1 MTVRVFSSSV
11 ITLDEG
17 TLDNIL
23 NGAFTIAVLF
33 KRSGSTTDGFQ
44 ALLSFNGSAGGN
56 QRGNV
61 GYTTGSALQLS
72 ISGISRTFGA
82 SFTIANNTWYL
93 FVVRKADGNGITPTA
108 NLYNY
113 TTATWV
119 GWTNG
124 SGTLD
129 DDATALVEVQMGN
142 QPGGFPL
149 NGKIAGAVIYNS
161 VLSDI
166 DAETLETSAQDWFD
180 LGPVAMWRP
189 GETDP
194 VVDDTGNGA
203 DQTAITGTTFDS
215 VDVPA
220 WDPTLGGGGDQN
232 LDPTGIASAEAFGTA
247 AITTGAVDIAP
258 TGIASTEV
266 FGTPTVTTGPVN
278 LSPTGISS
286 AEAFGTPA
294 ITAGAVDIAPTGI
307 ASAEAFGTPVITT
320 GAVDIAPTGIASAE
334 AFGTPALTTGS
345 VTISPTGIASAEAF
359 GTPIVADEGAQII
372 VPPGIASAEAFG
384 TPVLTTGEVVISPVG
399 IASAEA
405 FGTPLVTD
413 SSAGQII
420 SPTGIP
426 SGERFGLP
434 VVWIH
439 IVRACDCSLLVDN

>member
-44 ALLSFNGSAGGN
+44 ALLSFDGSAGGN

-72 ISGISRTFGA
+72 VSGLSRTFGA
-82 SFTIANNTWYL
+82 SFTIANDTWYL
-93 FVVRKADGNGITPTA
+93 FVVRKADGNGVTPTA

-161 VLSDI
+161 VLSNT
-166 DAETLETSAQDWFD
+166 DAETLETSAQNWFD

-203 DQTAITGTTFDS
+203 DQTSITGTSFDS
-215 VDVPA
+215 IDVPA

-232 LDPTGIASAEAFGTA
+232 LDPSGIASTEAFGTAVITTGPVSITPTGIASAEVFGIPI
-247 AITTGAVDIAP
+247 ITTG
-258 TGIASTEV
+258 S
-266 FGTPTVTTGPVN
+266 VN
-278 LSPTGISS
+278 LSPTGIAST
-286 AEAFGTPA
+286 EAFGTPA
-294 ITAGAVDIAPTGI
+294 ITTGPVNLAPIGI
-307 ASAEAFGTPVITT
+307 PSAEAFGIPTITT
-320 GAVDIAPTGIASAE
+320 GAVNVAPT
-334 AFGTPALTTGS
+334 
-345 VTISPTGIASAEAF
+345 
-359 GTPIVADEGAQII
+359 
-372 VPPGIASAEAFG
+372 GIASAEAFG
-384 TPVLTTGEVVISPVG
+384 TPVLTTGPVTISPTG
-399 IASAEA
+399 ITSAEA
-405 FGTPLVTD
+405 FGTPVVADEAVQVIAPAGIQSAEIFGLLVI
-413 SSAGQII
+413 SAGPVTIGPTGIPSAEAFGIPTVADEAVQVI

-426 SGERFGLP
+426 SGEKFGLP